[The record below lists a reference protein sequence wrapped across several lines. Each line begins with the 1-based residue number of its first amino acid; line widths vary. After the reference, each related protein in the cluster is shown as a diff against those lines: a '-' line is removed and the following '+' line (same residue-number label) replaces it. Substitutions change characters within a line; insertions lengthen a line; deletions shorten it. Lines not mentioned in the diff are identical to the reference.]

1 VKVYKISGVTLS
13 VENMEKSCKFY
24 SRIPGFK
31 IAYGGSNAD
40 SFTIFEIGEDITTK
54 MYLNLELRTN
64 NDITISHLNNRRNFG
79 RIIFYTEHVDEL
91 YSQFKNDASIS
102 ELISFENEPRDALWG
117 ERFFH
122 IRDPD
127 GYQLSF
133 AMPVRK
139 KAN

>member
-31 IAYGGSNAD
+31 IAYVGSYAD
-40 SFTIFEIGEDITTK
+40 FTTFEICEDITTK

-64 NDITISHLNNRRNFG
+64 SDITISHLNNRTSFG

-91 YSQFKNDASIS
+91 YSQFKNDVSIS

-117 ERFFH
+117 EKFFH

-127 GYQLSF
+127 GYELSF
-133 AMPVRK
+133 AMPIRK
-139 KAN
+139 KSD

>member
-1 VKVYKISGVTLS
+1 
-13 VENMEKSCKFY
+13 
-24 SRIPGFK
+24 
-31 IAYGGSNAD
+31 
-40 SFTIFEIGEDITTK
+40 

-64 NDITISHLNNRRNFG
+64 NDITISLNNRRNFG
-79 RIIFYTEHVDEL
+79 RIIFYSEHVDEL

-127 GYQLSF
+127 DYELSF
-133 AMPVRK
+133 AMSIRK
-139 KAN
+139 KSD